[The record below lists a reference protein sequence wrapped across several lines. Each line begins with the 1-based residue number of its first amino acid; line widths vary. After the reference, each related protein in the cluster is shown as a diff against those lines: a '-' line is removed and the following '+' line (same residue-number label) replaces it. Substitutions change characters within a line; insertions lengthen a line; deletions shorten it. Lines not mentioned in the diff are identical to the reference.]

1 MNLDEFESHYRTSLE
16 ASLNQLQ
23 SVNLL
28 IDRLKL
34 TVDGISQNLYNLTS
48 SFEEHIGQREDEANN

>member
-1 MNLDEFESHYRTSLE
+1 MNLDEFESQYKISLE

-28 IDRLKL
+28 IARLKL

-48 SFEEHIGQREDEANN
+48 SFEEYVGQQEDR

>member
-28 IDRLKL
+28 IARLQFIVVSVSQDLESL
-34 TVDGISQNLYNLTS
+34 TA
-48 SFEEHIGQREDEANN
+48 SFEEYIEQARE

>member
-1 MNLDEFESHYRTSLE
+1 MNLDEFESQYQISLE

-28 IDRLKL
+28 IARLKL
-34 TVDGISQNLYNLTS
+34 TVDDISQNLYDLTS
-48 SFEEHIGQREDEANN
+48 SFEEYIGQQENR